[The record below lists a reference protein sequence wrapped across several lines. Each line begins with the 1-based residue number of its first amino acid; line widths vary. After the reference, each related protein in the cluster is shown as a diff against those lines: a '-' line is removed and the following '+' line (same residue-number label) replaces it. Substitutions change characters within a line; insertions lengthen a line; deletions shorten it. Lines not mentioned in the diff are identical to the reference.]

1 MTSLSWIKWKI
12 HEQWEE
18 LLPDRFDPEMA
29 KRDVDPD
36 GVIRNYENSY
46 SMHHKG
52 FEATPE
58 EVKELLERYKKAEA
72 GLIWWDEE
80 KQELREADT
89 Q

>member
-18 LLPDRFDPEMA
+18 SLPERFDPELA
-29 KRDVDPD
+29 ARDADPD
-36 GVIRNYENSY
+36 GIIRNYENSY

-58 EVKELLERYKKAEA
+58 EVKELIERYRRAEE
-72 GLIWWDEE
+72 GLIRWDEE
-80 KQELREADT
+80 RQELYEVNE
-89 Q
+89 